1 MLGARNIVSVCLAVG
16 LLLAASLGSA
26 PDTLEDD
33 DVQLPSIDL
42 SLTEAAPE
50 VPVAQAPQL
59 RSKRW
64 HAQARST
71 GREHSAAIFHP
82 PI

>member
-1 MLGARNIVSVCLAVG
+1 MRGERNIVAACLAIG
-16 LLLAASLGSA
+16 LLLAASLGCA

-33 DVQLPSIDL
+33 DLQLPSIDL
-42 SLTEAAPE
+42 SLADEAPDL
-50 VPVAQAPQL
+50 PRAQTLEL

-64 HAQARST
+64 LAQASST